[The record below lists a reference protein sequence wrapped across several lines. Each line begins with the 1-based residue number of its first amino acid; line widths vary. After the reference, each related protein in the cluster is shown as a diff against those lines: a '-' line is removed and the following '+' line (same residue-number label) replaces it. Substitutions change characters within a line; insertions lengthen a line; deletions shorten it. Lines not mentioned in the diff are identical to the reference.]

1 METYSLRRLTRWL
14 NSSSAFVACSVVRMD
29 ARDMHLANLFTCFA
43 FRLHLRMTIDVIRD
57 STREPL
63 KVEDEVE
70 DALTVPS
77 GPKTRSRAKVLGN
90 AITVLLIR
98 VQPTTTRLKGTA
110 HVSALVAH
118 VE

>member
-1 METYSLRRLTRWL
+1 MQIK
-14 NSSSAFVACSVVRMD
+14 N
-29 ARDMHLANLFTCFA
+29 
-43 FRLHLRMTIDVIRD
+43 TIQIMQNTSDVILD
-57 STREPL
+57 STLDPL

-118 VE
+118 VK